1 MNKIY
6 NDDCF
11 NVFKAI
17 DDKMIDMILVDL
29 PYGQTACDWDI
40 CIDLKEMWKNLK
52 RICKDECQFVFFTTT
67 KYGYELIKSNPRW
80 FRYDLV
86 WEKHNSVGFLSANK
100 MPLRSHEMI
109 YIFNSQNTDD
119 VELTRNLEL
128 REYAKK
134 VLKFIDKK
142 YSEIKKDF
150 GNSKLQ
156 HFLGSATTSQF
167 ELPSEKTYNE
177 LIERYNINKMEGFMK
192 YEDMKSKFKRKH
204 QPKRTYNP
212 QKTPGKPYNVKG
224 HKTQDVYGQ
233 DGIPTTENTTG
244 DRHPTSVM
252 KFYQSGNKL
261 HPTQKP
267 LDLCEW
273 LIRTYSNDG
282 DLVLDFCM
290 GSGTTIEAC
299 KKSKRQYIGIEKDK
313 DIYETAKNRI
323 DGSQI
328 FRPIDSHGLEI

>member
-11 NVFKAI
+11 NVFKTI

-86 WEKHNSVGFLSANK
+86 WEKHKSVGFLSANK